1 MKRIIIAHVS
11 KQHSF
16 HTAVALK
23 RAGMLSKYITTVYD
37 KQSSLTGKVKKL
49 LKGATLN
56 KASTRRSAELED
68 DSVLLIGEFFGL
80 LRIFLRRFKK
90 INIDAFVMDYF
101 GRNVANYVIQEKPD
115 AVILYDGV
123 GKKYIDKIKKKS
135 PNTKVIMD
143 VTISSRLYMK
153 EIFEEDMRLY
163 GHDKF
168 YKQEASL
175 WNEEHLRNVRDD
187 FRHCDYY
194 FVPSEVVK
202 RSLVAANVPLSKL
215 VKIPYGVSVR
225 DFSFHEKPQR
235 LATEPL
241 RLLFVGGV
249 MHRKGIHHLCELVSM
264 YNEQEVILEIAGGVV
279 AFEDTPEKYHERSN
293 IKFLGFV
300 TRDRIAEKFKHA
312 DVFILPSLGEGLALV
327 ILEALA
333 TGTPVLTS
341 NLSGGNDAV
350 INYENGIVYDYNQLE
365 QLAQAI
371 EWFRSNRDKIPA
383 MSRAARR
390 TVEEEYSWERYYEDV
405 VRKMNNILEVNQ

>member
-23 RAGMLSKYITTVYD
+23 RAGLLAKYITTVYD
-37 KQSSLTGKVKKL
+37 KQSSLTGKVKKV

-56 KASTRRSAELED
+56 KAGTRRSAELED

-101 GRNVANYVIQEKPD
+101 GRNVANYVIKQKPD

-153 EIFEEDMRLY
+153 EIFEEDMKLY

-168 YKQEASL
+168 YLQEASL
-175 WNEEHLRNVRDD
+175 WNKEHMQNVSDD
-187 FRHCDYY
+187 FRYCDFYL
-194 FVPSEVVK
+194 VPSEVVK
-202 RSLVAANVPLSKL
+202 RSLIAADVPLSKL
-215 VKIPYGVSVR
+215 IKVPYGVSVR
-225 DFSFHEKPQR
+225 DFSYHEKPQKS
-235 LATEPL
+235 AAEPL

-264 YNEQEVILEIAGGVV
+264 YNAQEVILEIAGGVV
-279 AFEDTPEKYHERSN
+279 AFEDTPEKYRDCEN

-300 TRDRIAEKFKHA
+300 TRDRIAEKFKQA

-350 INYENGIVYDYNQLE
+350 INYENGIVYDYNNLGQLKDG
-365 QLAQAI
+365 I
-371 EWFRSNRDKIPA
+371 DWFRANRDKIPA
-383 MSRAARR
+383 MSKAARK
-390 TVEEEYSWERYYEDV
+390 TVEEEYTWEKYYQQLV
-405 VRKMNNILEVNQ
+405 GKINNILEINQ